1 MWNLQVPL
9 FALSLVYVMCALEV
23 MIIHVGNMNNKGT
36 QALLKSDIAVIKEIF
51 NGKVHFSVSTTD
63 VEGVRR
69 LNLPLDAV
77 LPPVVD
83 IPYEKADFFARKF
96 EYERGSGKYKIF
108 ALASLIFMSI
118 QVILSIFSAVLVKIG
133 LKGFYRSELL
143 GCVKKCD
150 MVVSYSDENFKE
162 GASFLPLNVYWIL
175 TWWTMLTSKTWD
187 VLVAKF
193 YGKPVVMFPN
203 SVGPF
208 KTVIGRSLSRLALNS
223 CSLIIV
229 REPISNR
236 IVQSL
241 RVKTP
246 KILTFDTTWLFG
258 SATNT
263 RFKDNSHPCIGVS
276 PGIYSYV
283 FSELEI
289 ERHVTSYAEA
299 LDKAIEK
306 FGFSVVFLP
315 HYVSGFRYDDLE
327 ISKMILQKMRN
338 KNRARIVEVEKAEEF
353 KSFLDKMDVVIS
365 SKMHPAVLALS
376 GRVPTLC
383 VAYDHKQIGLF
394 ESLDMNKCVIPL
406 NELSSGRLFSKI
418 CYVWNNKERIRAELE
433 TRVPSIQKNIR
444 ETIKSALSQF
454 GKLNIVRG

>member
-1 MWNLQVPL
+1 
-9 FALSLVYVMCALEV
+9 MCALKV
-23 MIIHVGNMNNKGT
+23 MIIHVGNMNNKGAE
-36 QALLKSDIAVIKEIF
+36 ALFKTDIAVMKEIF
-51 NGKVHFSVSTTD
+51 KDKVSFSVSTTD

-69 LNLPLDAV
+69 LNLPLDAI

-83 IPYEKADFFARKF
+83 VPYEKADFFARKF
-96 EYERGSGKYKIF
+96 EYERGSRKYKIF
-108 ALASLIFMSI
+108 ALASLISMPI
-118 QVILSIFSAVLVKIG
+118 QVTLSIFSAGLVKIG
-133 LKGFYRSELL
+133 LKGLYRSKLL
-143 GCVKKCD
+143 ECIKKCD

-162 GASFLPLNVYWIL
+162 GTSFLPPNIYWIL
-175 TWWTMLTSKTWD
+175 TWWTLLTSRTLD

-193 YGKPVVMFPN
+193 YGKRVVMFPN

-208 KTVIGRSLSRLALNS
+208 KTIFGRILSKLALNS
-223 CSLIIV
+223 CCLILV

-246 KILTFDTTWLFG
+246 KILTFDTTWLFK

-263 RFKDNSHPCIGVS
+263 RLKDNFHPCIGVS

-289 ERHVTSYAEA
+289 ERQVTSYAEA

-327 ISKMILQKMRN
+327 ISKMILHKMKN
-338 KNRARIVEVEKAEEF
+338 KDHARIVKVEKAEEF

-376 GRVPTLC
+376 GLVPTLC

-394 ESLDMNKCVIPL
+394 MSLDMSECVIPL

-418 CYVWNNKERIRAELE
+418 CYVWNNKETIRAKLE
-433 TRVPSIQKNIR
+433 THVPFIQKNIR
-444 ETIKSALSQF
+444 EAIKLALSQF
-454 GKLNIVRG
+454 SKVNVLGKT